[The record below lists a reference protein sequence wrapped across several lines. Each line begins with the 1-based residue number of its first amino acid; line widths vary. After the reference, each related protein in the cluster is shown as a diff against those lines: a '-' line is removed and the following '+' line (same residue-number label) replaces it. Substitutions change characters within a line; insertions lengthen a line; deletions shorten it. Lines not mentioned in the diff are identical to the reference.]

1 MLISNQ
7 AQRVDIPHEPGE
19 WMEIKKL
26 SWRQLVLAADIQT
39 DETISRLKKI
49 GGDLFKSLTTE
60 KAKQETDSSLKY
72 DRGFVLEA
80 GICRWSYDADVNK
93 ENIENLDEQTAKWA
107 FDAITG
113 LNKPLTDEERKNA

>member
-93 ENIENLDEQTAKWA
+93 ENIEKLDEQTAKWA